1 MTLGRS
7 QLRAWALILSI
18 LALGSQL
25 LLFSNCTTNKKSI
38 TIKGAVIREDE
49 DPSKESPIADAAI
62 TVDRGLSPAPVKSD
76 ASGFFRITLRPDVRP
91 GQAVVLRFRHAD
103 YRPLDVTH
111 VADDQLYVARM
122 VPIPHPV
129 SPAPNHPEVS
139 ITNVVVRYSQK
150 TVTTTQ
156 VGTAVRTFQIANT
169 ANVPCNG
176 RAPCSPDGDWKAT
189 INFLNLDAGEGNE
202 FRSARVSCIAGP
214 CPFTKIEHDGFS
226 KGGRT
231 ISVSVRD
238 WSDTTTFLVEA
249 DVVRPVVS
257 DQLRNSYPMMLG
269 QALNFSLP
277 AMAEGT
283 TIEADVNGD
292 PIVFPLGPALCL
304 PWADCEER
312 TDTDQSK
319 AYHCQ
324 IKPGYRLKPSTAE

>member
-1 MTLGRS
+1 MTVR
-7 QLRAWALILSI
+7 RWNFRVWALVLSGI
-18 LALGSQL
+18 AVGSL
-25 LLFSNCTTNKKSI
+25 LLLLSNCTTKKSI
-38 TIKGAVIREDE
+38 VIKGAVIREDE
-49 DPSKESPIADAAI
+49 DPSKQSPVADAAI
-62 TVDRGLSPAPVKSD
+62 TVAGGISLAPVKSD
-76 ASGFFRITLRPDVRP
+76 ANGFFRITLPPEVRR
-91 GQAVVLRFRHAD
+91 GQTVVLKFRHAD

-111 VADDQLYVARM
+111 LADDQLYIARM
-122 VPIPHPV
+122 VPMPHPV
-129 SPAPNHPEVS
+129 APAPNHPEVA

-150 TVTTTQ
+150 TVTTSQ
-156 VGTAVRTFQIANT
+156 VGTAVKTFQIANS

-176 RAPCSPDGDWKAT
+176 RAPCSPDGAWKAA
-189 INFLNLDAGEGNE
+189 INFITLDAGEGNE

-249 DVVRPVVS
+249 NVVRPVVS
-257 DQLRNSYPMMLG
+257 DQLTNSYPMILG

-277 AMAEGT
+277 ALAEGT

-304 PWADCEER
+304 PWAECEER

-324 IKPGYRLKPSTAE
+324 LKPGYRLR

>member
-1 MTLGRS
+1 MVFRGGKVNSWALAVSAMTLVSG
-7 QLRAWALILSI
+7 LWL
-18 LALGSQL
+18 LAG
-25 LLFSNCTTNKKSI
+25 CTQKKPLV
-38 TIKGAVIREDE
+38 IKGAVIRQDE
-49 DPSKESPIADAAI
+49 DPSKQSPIADAAI
-62 TVDRGLSPAPVKSD
+62 TSSVGLSTTPVKSD

-91 GQAVVLRFRHAD
+91 GQAVVLKIRHAD

-111 VADDQLYVARM
+111 VADDQLYVARL
-122 VPIPHPV
+122 VPIAHPV
-129 SPAPNHPEVS
+129 QPAPNRPEVG
-139 ITNVVVRYSQK
+139 ITNVVIRYSQK
-150 TVTTTQ
+150 TVTTTP
-156 VGTAVRTFQIANT
+156 VGTTVRTFQIVNT

-176 RAPCSPDGDWKAT
+176 RAPCSPDGVWKAN
-189 INFLNLDAGEGNE
+189 INFITLDAGEGNE
-202 FRSARVSCIAGP
+202 YHNVRVSCIAGP

-231 ISVSVRD
+231 ISASIRD

-257 DQLRNSYPMMLG
+257 DQLRNSYPMVLG

-277 AMAEGT
+277 ATAEGT

-304 PWADCEER
+304 PWAECEER
-312 TDTDQSK
+312 TDTDQSR

-324 IKPGYRLKPSTAE
+324 LKPGYRLRN

>member
-1 MTLGRS
+1 MTVRGWNFRV
-7 QLRAWALILSI
+7 WALVLSGI
-18 LALGSQL
+18 ALGSL
-25 LLFSNCTTNKKSI
+25 LLLLSNCTTKKSI
-38 TIKGAVIREDE
+38 VIKGAVIREDE
-49 DPSKESPIADAAI
+49 DPSKQSPVADAAI
-62 TVDRGLSPAPVKSD
+62 TAAGGISLAPVKSD
-76 ASGFFRITLRPDVRP
+76 ANGFFRITLPPEVRR
-91 GQAVVLRFRHAD
+91 GQTVVLKFRHAD

-111 VADDQLYVARM
+111 LADDQLYIARM
-122 VPIPHPV
+122 VPMPHPV
-129 SPAPNHPEVS
+129 APAPNHPEVA

-150 TVTTTQ
+150 TVTTSQ
-156 VGTAVRTFQIANT
+156 VGTAVKTFQIANS

-176 RAPCSPDGDWKAT
+176 RAPCSPDGAWKAA
-189 INFLNLDAGEGNE
+189 INFITLDAGEGNE

-249 DVVRPVVS
+249 NVVRPVVS
-257 DQLRNSYPMMLG
+257 DQLTNSYPMILG

-277 AMAEGT
+277 ALAEGT

-304 PWADCEER
+304 PWAECEER

-324 IKPGYRLKPSTAE
+324 LKPGYRLR

>member
-1 MTLGRS
+1 MMVRGWKPKM
-7 QLRAWALILSI
+7 WALVLSAM
-18 LALGSQL
+18 ALVSL
-25 LLFSNCTTNKKSI
+25 LLVLSNCTTKKSI
-38 TIKGAVIREDE
+38 VINGAVIREDE
-49 DPSKESPIADAAI
+49 DPSKQSPIAEVAI
-62 TVDRGLSPAPVKSD
+62 TAAGGLSLAPVKSD
-76 ASGFFRITLRPDVRP
+76 ASGFFRIALRPEVKP
-91 GQAVVLRFRHAD
+91 GQAVLLEFRHAD
-103 YRPLDVTH
+103 YRPLDVRNI
-111 VADDQLYVARM
+111 VGDQIYVARM
-122 VPIPHPV
+122 VPIPHPEP
-129 SPAPNHPEVS
+129 PAPNRPEVN
-139 ITNVVVRYSQK
+139 IANVVVRYSQK
-150 TVTTTQ
+150 TTTITE
-156 VGTAVRTFQIANT
+156 VGTAVRTFQIVNT

-176 RAPCSPDGDWKAT
+176 RAPCSPDGRWKAA
-189 INFLNLDAGEGNE
+189 INFTSLDAGEGNE

-257 DQLRNSYPMMLG
+257 DQLRNSYPMILG

-277 AMAEGT
+277 AGAEGP

-312 TDTDQSK
+312 TDKDQSK

-324 IKPGYRLKPSTAE
+324 FKPGYRLR

>member
-1 MTLGRS
+1 MTLR
-7 QLRAWALILSI
+7 RWNFRVWALVLSGI
-18 LALGSQL
+18 ALGSL
-25 LLFSNCTTNKKSI
+25 LLLLSNCTTKKPI
-38 TIKGAVIREDE
+38 VIRGAVIREDE
-49 DPSKESPIADAAI
+49 DPSKQSPIADAAI
-62 TVDRGLSPAPVKSD
+62 TAAEGVSLAAVKSD
-76 ASGFFRITLRPDVRP
+76 ANGFFRITLRPEVRR
-91 GQAVVLRFRHAD
+91 GQTVVLRFRHAD
-103 YRPLDVTH
+103 YQPLDVTH
-111 VADDQLYVARM
+111 LVDDQLYIARM

-129 SPAPNHPEVS
+129 PPAPNHPEVA

-150 TVTTTQ
+150 TVTTSQ
-156 VGTAVRTFQIANT
+156 VGTAVRTFQIVNT

-176 RAPCSPDGDWKAT
+176 RPPCSPDGTWKAA
-189 INFLNLDAGEGNE
+189 INFITLDAGEGNE

-249 DVVRPVVS
+249 NVVRPVVS
-257 DQLRNSYPMMLG
+257 DQLTNSYPMNLG

-277 AMAEGT
+277 ALAEGT

-304 PWADCEER
+304 PWAECEER
-312 TDTDQSK
+312 TDADQSK

-324 IKPGYRLKPSTAE
+324 LKPGYRLR

>member
-1 MTLGRS
+1 MTFPGWK
-7 QLRAWALILSI
+7 LRVWVPVSSAV
-18 LALGSQL
+18 ALGSL
-25 LLFSNCTTNKKSI
+25 LLLLSNCTTKKSI
-38 TIKGAVIREDE
+38 VIKGAVIREDE

-62 TVDRGLSPAPVKSD
+62 SGAGALAPVKSD

-91 GQAVVLRFRHAD
+91 GQSVVLKFRHAD
-103 YRPLDVTH
+103 YRPLDVSE

-129 SPAPNHPEVS
+129 PPAPSHPEVN
-139 ITNVVVRYSQK
+139 ITNPVVRYTQK
-150 TVTTTQ
+150 TITTTQ
-156 VGTAVRTFQIANT
+156 VGTAARTFQVVNT
-169 ANVPCNG
+169 ANVPCKG
-176 RAPCSPDGDWKAT
+176 RAPCSPDGIWKAA
-189 INFLNLDAGEGNE
+189 INFMTLDAGEGNE

-257 DQLRNSYPMMLG
+257 DQIRNSYPMVLG
-269 QALNFSLP
+269 QAFNFSLP

-292 PIVFPLGPALCL
+292 AIVFPLGPALCL

-312 TDTDQSK
+312 TDNDQSK
-319 AYHCQ
+319 TFHCQ
-324 IKPGYRLKPSTAE
+324 LKPGYRLR

>member
-1 MTLGRS
+1 MTVRGWNFRV
-7 QLRAWALILSI
+7 WALVLSAI
-18 LALGSQL
+18 ALGSL
-25 LLFSNCTTNKKSI
+25 LLLLSNCTTKKSI
-38 TIKGAVIREDE
+38 VIKGAVIREDE
-49 DPSKESPIADAAI
+49 DPSKQSPIADAAI
-62 TVDRGLSPAPVKSD
+62 TAAGGVSLAAVKSD
-76 ASGFFRITLRPDVRP
+76 ANGFFRITLRPEVRR

-103 YRPLDVTH
+103 YQPLDVTH
-111 VADDQLYVARM
+111 LADDQLYIARM

-129 SPAPNHPEVS
+129 PPAPNHPEVA

-150 TVTTTQ
+150 TVTTSQ
-156 VGTAVRTFQIANT
+156 VGTAVRTFQIVNT

-176 RAPCSPDGDWKAT
+176 RPPCSPDGTWKAA
-189 INFLNLDAGEGNE
+189 INFITLDAGEGNE

-249 DVVRPVVS
+249 NVVRPVVS
-257 DQLRNSYPMMLG
+257 DQLTNSYPMNLG

-277 AMAEGT
+277 ALAEGT

-304 PWADCEER
+304 PWAECEER
-312 TDTDQSK
+312 TDADQSK

-324 IKPGYRLKPSTAE
+324 LKPGYRLR